1 MLTGGQGIG
10 KTTWVKKLVPNKRW
24 VADGVILNPNDKNS
38 VINVVR
44 HWIVELGELGS
55 TFRRADIDA
64 LKSFISKD
72 YDSIRPPYAA
82 KVNNYKRRTILY
94 GSVDRLEFLNDVENR
109 RFWVLNVTEIHP
121 FHDIDLQQLWAEIRC
136 IYLDNEKWYLTREEQ
151 ELLAKSNR
159 EFEALSPVLEVLTEK
174 IHNPAHC
181 DVGTKQKLGTRD
193 LLMRLGL
200 RNVTKAEMN
209 EASAWLQK
217 NHFKRD
223 ANSKRYHVVIDED
236 GMFTANKFRKDNRAN
251 VVEFVK

>member
-1 MLTGGQGIG
+1 
-10 KTTWVKKLVPNKRW
+10 
-24 VADGVILNPNDKNS
+24 
-38 VINVVR
+38 
-44 HWIVELGELGS
+44 LGELGS

-94 GSVDRLEFLNDVENR
+94 GSVDRLEFLNDAENR
-109 RFWVLNVTEIHP
+109 RFWVLNVTEVRP
-121 FHDIDLQQLWAEIRC
+121 FHDIDLQQLWAEVRC
-136 IYLDNEKWYLTREEQ
+136 FYLDNEKWYLTREEQ
-151 ELLAKSNR
+151 ELLADSNR

-181 DVGTKQKLGTRD
+181 ETEPMEKLGTRD

-217 NHFKRD
+217 NRFKRD
-223 ANSKRYHVVIDED
+223 ANTKRYHVVIDEY
-236 GMFTANKFRKDNRAN
+236 GTIAANRFDKNNREN